1 MKSPLYLVAALA
13 IAASAACAPTASTQT
28 ASAAAPA
35 DRDCFNTNFVSGFS
49 AVDKDTVK
57 LEAGPRKDYEVDIT
71 GPGCDNVTWTMSV
84 AVVSRPSAW
93 ICTGQQAGQ
102 GDIRFR
108 DSSWPAPI
116 SCMIT
121 AVRRAPE
128 PPSATPPT

>member
-84 AVVSRPSAW
+84 FFNIYTTSIRNSFGNTISRIIIYFGYFPRGVNYFSL
-93 ICTGQQAGQ
+93 
-102 GDIRFR
+102 
-108 DSSWPAPI
+108 
-116 SCMIT
+116 MI
-121 AVRRAPE
+121 
-128 PPSATPPT
+128 